1 MGGAGPSAR
10 ASGRCLSAG
19 RGGVPRC
26 QAPHRS
32 LMKLEPHVRPFFHC
46 LLHSLSV
53 FLLHSDRMPRL
64 PRRGWRPLGMRTLWL
79 TGVRCWGFSAM
90 TRTAAPVGGGRT
102 GARTT
107 WGWAPGVG
115 TWQGLAREAGW
126 ASWLHVT
133 VTSLVRNVCYKKRGE
148 ETRGSTSQGGHRCQQ
163 GHGDRLVEV

>member
-1 MGGAGPSAR
+1 M
-10 ASGRCLSAG
+10 
-19 RGGVPRC
+19 
-26 QAPHRS
+26 
-32 LMKLEPHVRPFFHC
+32 
-46 LLHSLSV
+46 
-53 FLLHSDRMPRL
+53 RM
-64 PRRGWRPLGMRTLWL
+64 LWL

-90 TRTAAPVGGGRT
+90 TRTAAPVGGSRT